1 MKTFKQF
8 REASSENLPPII
20 TDLKKM
26 AGSYKMDKKQAT
38 NLKNTIV
45 GTVFNKLGGQ
55 EGIDKA
61 VGKVDSTIKTMNAE
75 LPSAV
80 NKFSD
85 FLKSG
90 KIEQGFEKMSS
101 QIARAGTNNK
111 KQVTNTQ
118 REVNK
123 TPTPTST

>member
-20 TDLKKM
+20 SDLKKM

-61 VGKVDSTIKTMNAE
+61 VGKVSSTVSKMNDE
-75 LPSAV
+75 LPGAV

-90 KIEQGFEKMSS
+90 KIEKGFEKMSS
-101 QIARAGTNNK
+101 QIAKADINNK
-111 KQVTNTQ
+111 KEVTNTQ
-118 REVNK
+118 RNVSK
-123 TPTPTST
+123 TPIPKST

>member
-8 REASSENLPPII
+8 REASGDLPPII

-26 AGSYKMDKKQAT
+26 AGSYKMDKTQAN

-61 VGKVDSTIKTMNAE
+61 VGKVSSTVSKMNTE
-75 LPSAV
+75 LPGAV

-90 KIEQGFEKMSS
+90 KIEKGFEKMSS
-101 QIARAGTNNK
+101 QIARAGIDNK
-111 KQVTNTQ
+111 KEVTNSQ
-118 REVNK
+118 KNVNK
-123 TPTPTST
+123 TPIPKST

>member
-8 REASSENLPPII
+8 REASGDVPPVI
-20 TDLKKM
+20 TDLKNM
-26 AGSYKMDKKQAT
+26 ARSYKMDKKQAT
-38 NLKNTIV
+38 NLKNSIL

-61 VGKVDSTIKTMNAE
+61 VGKVSSTVSKMNTE

-90 KIEQGFEKMSS
+90 KIEKGFEKMSS
-101 QIARAGTNNK
+101 QIARAGIDNK
-111 KQVTNTQ
+111 KEVTNSQ
-118 REVNK
+118 KNVNK
-123 TPTPTST
+123 TPIPKST

>member
-90 KIEQGFEKMSS
+90 KIEKGFEKMSS

>member
-8 REASSENLPPII
+8 REASGDLPPII

-38 NLKNTIV
+38 NLKNNIV
-45 GTVFNKLGGQ
+45 GTVFKKLGGQ
-55 EGIDKA
+55 EGIDKV
-61 VGKVDSTIKTMNAE
+61 VGKVSSTVSKMNDE
-75 LPSAV
+75 LPGAV

-90 KIEQGFEKMSS
+90 KIEKGFEKMSS

>member
-8 REASSENLPPII
+8 REASSENLPPVI
-20 TDLKKM
+20 TDLKNM
-26 AGSYKMDKKQAT
+26 ATSYKMNKKQAT

-90 KIEQGFEKMSS
+90 KIEKGFEKMSS

>member
-8 REASSENLPPII
+8 REASGDLPPII

-38 NLKNTIV
+38 NLKNSIL

-61 VGKVDSTIKTMNAE
+61 VGKVSSTVSKMNTE

-90 KIEQGFEKMSS
+90 KIEKGFEKMSS
-101 QIARAGTNNK
+101 QIARAGIDNK
-111 KQVTNTQ
+111 KEVTNSQ
-118 REVNK
+118 KNVNK
-123 TPTPTST
+123 TPIPKST

>member
-8 REASSENLPPII
+8 REASGDLPPII

-90 KIEQGFEKMSS
+90 KIEKGFEKMSS

>member
-8 REASSENLPPII
+8 REASSENVPPVI
-20 TDLKKM
+20 TDLKNM
-26 AGSYKMDKKQAT
+26 ARSYKMDKKQAT

-61 VGKVDSTIKTMNAE
+61 VGKVSSTVSKMNDE
-75 LPSAV
+75 LPGAV

-90 KIEQGFEKMSS
+90 KIEKGFEKMSS

>member
-61 VGKVDSTIKTMNAE
+61 VGG
-75 LPSAV
+75 LQPC
-80 NKFSD
+80 
-85 FLKSG
+85 
-90 KIEQGFEKMSS
+90 
-101 QIARAGTNNK
+101 AGTPG
-111 KQVTNTQ
+111 QDGVRPGRRRGAGQ
-118 REVNK
+118 RSGGVL
-123 TPTPTST
+123 SD

>member
-8 REASSENLPPII
+8 REASGDVPPII

-26 AGSYKMDKKQAT
+26 ASSYKMDKKQAN

-61 VGKVDSTIKTMNAE
+61 VGKVSSTVSKMNTE
-75 LPSAV
+75 LPGAV

-90 KIEQGFEKMSS
+90 KIEKGFEKMSS
-101 QIARAGTNNK
+101 QIARAGIDNK
-111 KQVTNTQ
+111 KQVTNSQ
-118 REVNK
+118 KKVDK
-123 TPTPTST
+123 TPIPKST

>member
-61 VGKVDSTIKTMNAE
+61 VGKVSSTVSKMNDE
-75 LPSAV
+75 LPGAV
-80 NKFSD
+80 NISLVSIKPKGSPVAESGSTPSGSKTNAASISIL
-85 FLKSG
+85 LK
-90 KIEQGFEKMSS
+90 
-101 QIARAGTNNK
+101 
-111 KQVTNTQ
+111 VL
-118 REVNK
+118 
-123 TPTPTST
+123 

>member
-20 TDLKKM
+20 SDLKKM

-90 KIEQGFEKMSS
+90 KIEKGFEKMSS

-118 REVNK
+118 KNVNK
-123 TPTPTST
+123 TPIPKST